1 MPDGPIITTSFIPKA
16 RLTAPTYR
24 RKSVGVGFLISLLL
38 LLLSAGI
45 FGGLYLY
52 KKSLQTEIDSAAA
65 SLELAKK
72 AFEEN
77 LVTELSRLNSSV
89 NVTKILFSQHQAASR
104 IFKLISDLVLKDISF
119 SNFNYNFNGKS
130 ITVAM
135 NGEAKSYAGV
145 ALQAKIFEESGFIDK
160 VIFSGL
166 ALKGAGKVNFNV
178 ELSFNPSYAIYKP

>member
-1 MPDGPIITTSFIPKA
+1 MPDGSITTTSFIPKA
-16 RLTAPTYR
+16 RLTASTYR
-24 RKSVGVGFLISLLL
+24 RKGVGVGFLISLIL

-52 KKSLQTEIDSAAA
+52 KKSLQTEIGSAAA

-77 LVTELSRLNSSV
+77 LITELSRLNSSV
-89 NVTKILFSQHQAASR
+89 NAAKILFSQHQATTR
-104 IFKLISDLVLKDISF
+104 IFKLISDFVLKDVSF
-119 SNFNYNFNGKS
+119 SNFNYNFSGKS
-130 ITVAM
+130 ITVLM
-135 NGEAKSYAGV
+135 NGEAKSYTGV

-166 ALKGAGKVNFNV
+166 SLKGAGKVNFNV
-178 ELSFNPSYAIYKP
+178 ELSFNPSYVIYKP